1 MAFVVWKTLLRDQA
15 GAETGLRRPEGT
27 YGTVEEARAAA
38 ERIAARHRLNIYR
51 PETGCWI
58 IEGAGRATYIISVE
72 AGAWATD
79 EAA

>member
-1 MAFVVWKTLLRDQA
+1 MAFVVWKTLLRDQVE
-15 GAETGLRRPEGT
+15 GTGLRRPEGS

-38 ERIAARHRLNIYR
+38 ERLAARHRFQLYR

-58 IEGAGRATYIISVE
+58 VEGADRATFILSVE
-72 AGAWATD
+72 EGARTS

>member
-1 MAFVVWKTLLRDQA
+1 MAFVVWKTLLRDQVE
-15 GAETGLRRPEGT
+15 GTGLRRPEGT

-38 ERIAARHRLNIYR
+38 ERLAARHRFQLYR

-58 IEGAGRATYIISVE
+58 VEGADRATFILSVE
-72 AGAWATD
+72 EGAWTS

>member
-38 ERIAARHRLNIYR
+38 ERIAARHQISVYR

-58 IEGAGRATYIISVE
+58 VEGADCAAYIVSVE
-72 AGAWATD
+72 ESALAS